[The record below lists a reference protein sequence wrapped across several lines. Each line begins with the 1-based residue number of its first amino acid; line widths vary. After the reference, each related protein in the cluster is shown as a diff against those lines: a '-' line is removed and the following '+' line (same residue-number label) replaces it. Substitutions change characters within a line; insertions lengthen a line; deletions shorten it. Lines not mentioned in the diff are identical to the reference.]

1 MSKNS
6 ADAALPIQANGVPR
20 YVPSMSALRV
30 ACRTPWG
37 SQCDLLVLQGHVIVP
52 RELAHVRP
60 LWWLRDEHHPCLA
73 VAPLSV
79 LEQQTGAEI
88 GISPYCVPI
97 ERWNAA
103 ARRESWLPVVPA
115 GCESGQSSDVTA
127 SPELESLPLPS
138 PASGRIDRELDHS
151 RSAGDRLR
159 EGSYAVSRLFGG
171 VRRLVVVGALAV
183 AVLACAN
190 YLAGTAVWLWNL
202 RQGMTSAR
210 IEQGVVLIVAALLF
224 SALTGLFRER
234 FATHHGIR
242 ALPYRGDGRE
252 RQPVLY
258 TVLDGYRL
266 GIALQLLAFG
276 AFVIF

>member
-1 MSKNS
+1 M
-6 ADAALPIQANGVPR
+6 LEANGVPR
-20 YVPSMSALRV
+20 YLPSMSAQRV

-37 SQCDLLVLQGHVIVP
+37 SQCDLLALQGHVIVP
-52 RELAHVRP
+52 RDLAHVRA
-60 LWWLRDEHHPCLA
+60 LWWLSDEHHPCLA
-73 VAPLSV
+73 VAPLSL
-79 LEQQTGAEI
+79 LERQTGAEI
-88 GISPYCVPI
+88 GVSPYCVPVD
-97 ERWNAA
+97 RWNEAA
-103 ARRESWLPVVPA
+103 KTESWLPVIPA
-115 GCESGQSSDVTA
+115 GCEYGHCSDVTA
-127 SPELESLPLPS
+127 SLELESLALPNPS
-138 PASGRIDRELDHS
+138 SELDRELDRS
-151 RSAGDRLR
+151 RSVGDRLR
-159 EGSYAVSRLFGG
+159 EGTHAVSRLFGG
-171 VRRLVVVGALAV
+171 LRRLIVVAALAI

-210 IEQGVVLIVAALLF
+210 VEQGLVLIFAALLF

-234 FATHHGIR
+234 FATPHGIR

-276 AFVIF
+276 AFVIL